1 MGNKGLMKLAI
12 LGGPYLSNLGL
23 SDHVWSYDVAR
34 DTDLGADTSVQ
45 RLLAD
50 QCPFEPDML
59 LFADQGCLPMLTG
72 LEELAIPAAAYLI
85 DTHLQFSWHRY
96 FAGVFDL
103 VFTAQLDASTSIA
116 ASHPDCRWLPLFS
129 PHGDC
134 KDNLDKTDDVVFVGT
149 LDTALN
155 PERVRFMEEF
165 SRRLPLT
172 ISTGGYR
179 LPFNRARIILN
190 QSVKNDIN
198 FRVFEAMATGSMLL
212 TDDVGNG
219 LDQLFEPGCHL
230 VTYRKGDVDDAV
242 VKARYYLEH
251 SQEREEIAAAGHAMV
266 CSKHTLAV
274 RSKEL
279 LSSMEVTAAA
289 VQSLSSDS
297 LAERSFTRKL
307 AAGRM
312 FLSIA
317 LLLTDLELIHASGY
331 YGQRSHWYLQQADV
345 CFQQIIAMDRARD
358 ELIKDLALLAFL
370 KKETAKAAT
379 YCKIALI
386 DFPCDVE
393 LLLLAA
399 RVAGLL
405 GATRS
410 GLMLYKK
417 AADLISVAEQHAS
430 STLVPEHLASQAHVS
445 KLYL

>member
-1 MGNKGLMKLAI
+1 MMKLAI
-12 LGGPYLSNLGL
+12 LGGPYLGNLGL
-23 SDHVWSYDVAR
+23 SDHVWSCDITK

-45 RLLAD
+45 RLLTD
-50 QCPFEPDML
+50 QCPFDPDML

-72 LEELAIPAAAYLI
+72 LEELAIPAAAFLI
-85 DTHLQFSWHRY
+85 DTHLQFPWHRY

-103 VFTAQLDASTSIA
+103 VFTAQFDVSTNIA
-116 ASHPDCRWLPLFS
+116 ARHPDCRWLPLFS

-149 LDTALN
+149 LDPALN
-155 PERVRFMEEF
+155 PERVRFMEDF
-165 SRRLPLT
+165 SRQLPLYT
-172 ISTGGYR
+172 STGGYR

-242 VKARYYLEH
+242 AKARYYLEH
-251 SQEREEIAAAGHAMV
+251 SQEREEIAAAGHALV
-266 CSKHTLAV
+266 CSRHTLAV

-279 LSSMEVTAAA
+279 LSSMEATAAA

-297 LAERSFTRKL
+297 LAERSFARKL

-312 FLSIA
+312 YLSIA

-331 YGQRSHWYLQQADV
+331 YGQRSGWYLQQADA
-345 CFQQIIAMDRARD
+345 CFQQLVAMDRAG
-358 ELIKDLALLAFL
+358 EVLMKDLALLAFL

-386 DFPCDVE
+386 DYPYDVE

-405 GATRS
+405 GEERR
-410 GLMLYKK
+410 GLALYKK
-417 AADLISVAEQHAS
+417 AADLILEAEQHAS
-430 STLVPEHLASQAHVS
+430 SNLVPEHLASQAYVS
-445 KLYL
+445 RRYYL